1 MFIGVN
7 AGKSNTDGSFNLFVG
22 GNAGQANTTG
32 RENLFFGA
40 GSGFSNIG
48 GRFNTF
54 MGLNS
59 GFANTSGENN
69 VFVGQRAGFSNTTGS
84 FNLFVGAE
92 TGRANVGGVFNT
104 FIGNGAG
111 YSNLNGGSN
120 TFVGLNSGFKTT
132 GSENVFLGRDAG
144 LENLGGQQNT
154 FLGTGAGVDA
164 GVTVNNAVAIGYN
177 SRVSVSNAVVLGNN
191 ANVGIGT
198 SAPSAKL
205 HVVSSTTNTSGLRL
219 QNLTSSSP
227 ATALAQTKFLT
238 VDASGNVV
246 LGSLNNSAREA
257 SASVG
262 ESYWQLAGGRLQNSS
277 GEAVVIGQGINKLSG
292 NYGLYVE
299 KGILTEKVKVAVKN
313 SADWSDYVF
322 APEYRLRK
330 LSEVESFIKAHGHLP
345 DVPSATEVVREGVD
359 MAKMDATLLQKIEE
373 LTLYVIALE
382 RKTKQIDRLAK
393 ENDKL
398 KGQVKTLTKKL
409 RRLK

>member
-1 MFIGVN
+1 MGRSAGVANSGGSLNVFIGFQS
-7 AGKSNTDGSFNLFVG
+7 AS
-22 GNAGQANTTG
+22 
-32 RENLFFGA
+32 
-40 GSGFSNIG
+40 
-48 GRFNTF
+48 
-54 MGLNS
+54 
-59 GFANTSGENN
+59 
-69 VFVGQRAGFSNTTGS
+69 SNTTGS
-84 FNLFVGAE
+84 FNTMLGNAAGAANTVGE
-92 TGRANVGGVFNT
+92 
-104 FIGNGAG
+104 
-111 YSNLNGGSN
+111 YN
-120 TFVGLNSGFKTT
+120 TFVGHT
-132 GSENVFLGRDAG
+132 AG
-144 LENLGGQQNT
+144 QDNQ
-154 FLGTGAGVDA
+154 TGA
-164 GVTVNNAVAIGYN
+164 NNVAIGRAAGTNNLSGGFNTYVGFASGASAGQN
-177 SRVSVSNAVVLGNN
+177 NLTNASAFGANAQVSVSNAVVLGNN

-322 APEYRLRK
+322 APAYRLRK

-345 DVPSATEVVREGVD
+345 DVPSAAEVVREGVD

-373 LTLYVIALE
+373 LTLYMIEL
-382 RKTKQIDRLAK
+382 KK
-393 ENDKL
+393 ENEFLKRKLHLIEEKVYKQDDK
-398 KGQVKTLTKKL
+398 
-409 RRLK
+409 